1 MNNMQVCQELTK
13 EIPSEQIY
21 MNEPMGKHTTFR
33 VGGNADIFVKVKNID
48 ELKHIIKIAKKNDV
62 HITVI
67 GNGSNIL
74 VKDNGIRGIVAKIE
88 FEDIKIGEMIVRSE
102 DLKEDNNI
110 NNMNVQLHHNEK
122 ENCEQKNKENKDV
135 IVTAGAGVKLAVLA
149 KMLLYKGI
157 TGFEFASG
165 IPGTIGGAV
174 KMNAGAYGSEMKDI
188 VISTK
193 CLDLKKYDMMGDK
206 SNIDDIEIEE
216 VIEKTDEPEIIELSN
231 TEQEFVYRDSI
242 FSNRRYVILETKL
255 RLQYGNKEEI
265 QSKMDEFLN
274 SRKEKQPSMP
284 SAGSTFKRGEDYI
297 TAKLIDECGLKGYT
311 IGGAQVSEK
320 HAGFIINNGD
330 ATAQDILDL
339 IAYVKKTVYEKTG
352 KMIKLEIEVIGE

>member
-1 MNNMQVCQELTK
+1 MNNMRVCKELTK

-21 MNEPMGKHTTFR
+21 MNDPMSKHTTFR

-88 FEDIKIGEMIVRSE
+88 FEDVEIENENTSE
-102 DLKEDNNI
+102 DN
-110 NNMNVQLHHNEK
+110 
-122 ENCEQKNKENKDV
+122 V

-149 KMLLYKGI
+149 QILLQKRI
-157 TGFEFASG
+157 KGFEFASG

-193 CLDLKKYDMMGDK
+193 CLDLKRYDMIGEK
-206 SNIDDIEIEE
+206 NNIDDIEIEE
-216 VIEKTDEPEIIELSN
+216 VIEKADEPDIIELSN
-231 TEQEFVYRDSI
+231 EEQQFVYRDSI
-242 FSNRRYVILETKL
+242 FSNKRYVILETKL

-265 QSKMDEFLN
+265 KSKMDELLS
-274 SRKEKQPSMP
+274 SRRKKQPNMP

-311 IGGAQVSEK
+311 IGGAQVSDK

-339 IAYVKKTVYEKTG
+339 ISYVKKTVYEKTG

>member
-21 MNEPMGKHTTFR
+21 MNEPMSEDTTFR

-48 ELKHIIKIAKKNDV
+48 ELKHIIKVAKKNDV

-88 FEDIKIGEMIVRSE
+88 FEDVEIENENTSE
-102 DLKEDNNI
+102 DN
-110 NNMNVQLHHNEK
+110 
-122 ENCEQKNKENKDV
+122 V

-149 KMLLYKGI
+149 QILLQKGI
-157 TGFEFASG
+157 KGFEFASG

-193 CLDLKKYDMMGDK
+193 CLDLKRYDMIGEK
-206 SNIDDIEIEE
+206 NNIDDIEIEE
-216 VIEKTDEPEIIELSN
+216 VIEKADEPDIIELSN
-231 TEQEFVYRDSI
+231 EEQQFVYRDSI
-242 FSNRRYVILETKL
+242 FSNKRYVILETKL

-265 QSKMDEFLN
+265 KSKMDELLS
-274 SRKEKQPSMP
+274 SRRKKQPNMP

-311 IGGAQVSEK
+311 IGGAQVSDK
-320 HAGFIINNGD
+320 HAGFIINNRD

-339 IAYVKKTVYEKTG
+339 ISYVRKTVYEKTG
-352 KMIKLEIEVIGE
+352 KMIDLEIEVIGE

>member
-1 MNNMQVCQELTK
+1 MNNMQICQELTK
-13 EIPSEQIY
+13 EIPSEQVY
-21 MNEPMGKHTTFR
+21 LNEPMSKHTTFK
-33 VGGNADIFVKVKNID
+33 VGGSADIFVKVKNID
-48 ELKHIIKIAKKNDV
+48 ELRHIIKIAKKNDV
-62 HITVI
+62 HITVV

-88 FEDIKIGEMIVRSE
+88 FEDVEIENENTS
-102 DLKEDNNI
+102 DDN
-110 NNMNVQLHHNEK
+110 
-122 ENCEQKNKENKDV
+122 V
-135 IVTAGAGVKLAVLA
+135 IVAVGAGVKLAVLA
-149 KMLLYKGI
+149 QMLLQKGI

-193 CLDLKKYDMMGDK
+193 CLDLKRYDMIGEK
-206 SNIDDIEIEE
+206 NNIDDIEIEE
-216 VIEKTDEPEIIELSN
+216 VIEKADEPDIIELSN
-231 TEQEFVYRDSI
+231 EEQQFVYRDSI
-242 FSNRRYVILETKL
+242 FSNKRYVILETKL

-265 QSKMDEFLN
+265 KSKMDELLS
-274 SRKEKQPSMP
+274 SRREKQPNMP

-311 IGGAQVSEK
+311 IGGAQVSDK

-339 IAYVKKTVYEKTG
+339 ILYVKKTVYEKTG